1 MPEMSRP
8 KNVGRNLILPNDYET
23 VQTEADCFAIPNPT
37 GKDTEESDPIPLSK
51 QELRYQILSPTLQGN
66 MHA

>member
-23 VQTEADCFAIPNPT
+23 VQTEADLLR
-37 GKDTEESDPIPLSK
+37 DT
-51 QELRYQILSPTLQGN
+51 
-66 MHA
+66 